1 MNKLPIVIATS
12 IVRTSGLNEPHGFLY
27 VVDLKTKKVTRTIE
41 WNDPEI
47 DFAGRGRQQGLRG
60 IAFYNDKIYIG
71 TGFKILEFSK
81 DFDLLA
87 SYQNQ
92 YLNDIHEMIVVEN
105 RLLVISSGYDAV
117 IYFDLNT
124 KLFTKA
130 YAVDV
135 KDFSFKKNLFY
146 RFFNKYA
153 PYWLSFNKSIENYP
167 LYVFDPET
175 PNQIKGT
182 SFKPHRI
189 HFNTVSMS
197 KSGMCVSGTLSNYQ
211 FLITKEEIS
220 KYATIHSFEP
230 TPKLFANLKH
240 KYGNFDHVFLRN
252 ITLANDNKEIDCFQ
266 SEPSPT
272 NSCLEP
278 DASLYKDFK
287 LKIAE
292 TLDNSTNIKVN
303 GLKLD
308 TWYKEN
314 TDGQIIDIVKTDT
327 QGFEY
332 NVIKGGIDSL
342 KENVKLLYFEIQHH
356 DLYKKAIPFYKIYE
370 LLYDIG
376 FYYYCHLFYNKRKKY
391 QEIENDV
398 LFVNSKFLKSY
409 DLSCNIKIL
418 L

>member
-92 YLNDIHEMIVVEN
+92 YLIDIHEMIVVEN
-105 RLLVISSGYDAV
+105 QLLVVSSGYDAV

-153 PYWLSFNKSIENYP
+153 PYWLSLNKSIENYP

-220 KYATIHSFEP
+220 KYATIPLVTHNVLNFENDTILYNSTAKEEVVWSHRTGWVIKRFKNP
-230 TPKLFANLKH
+230 TPDPIKLQNMPTDSK
-240 KYGNFDHVFLRN
+240 
-252 ITLANDNKEIDCFQ
+252 LAKVGWARGLCWT
-266 SEPSPT
+266 S
-272 NSCLEP
+272 
-278 DASLYKDFK
+278 DFK
-287 LKIAE
+287 YIISGTSPASIMVYEKE
-292 TLDNSTNIKVN
+292 T
-303 GLKLD
+303 G
-308 TWYKEN
+308 
-314 TDGQIIDIVKTDT
+314 
-327 QGFEY
+327 
-332 NVIKGGIDSL
+332 
-342 KENVKLLYFEIQHH
+342 KLLRHII
-356 DLYKKAIPFYKIYE
+356 L
-370 LLYDIG
+370 
-376 FYYYCHLFYNKRKKY
+376 
-391 QEIENDV
+391 
-398 LFVNSKFLKSY
+398 SY
-409 DLSCNIKIL
+409 DVRNAIHGLEIFPF
-418 L
+418 